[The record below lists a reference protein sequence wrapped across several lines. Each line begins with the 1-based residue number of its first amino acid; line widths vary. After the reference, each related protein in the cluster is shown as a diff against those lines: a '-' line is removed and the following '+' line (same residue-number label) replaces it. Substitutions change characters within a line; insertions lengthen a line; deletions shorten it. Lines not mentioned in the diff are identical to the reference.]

1 MRKGMRR
8 GVYLLPSL
16 FTIGNLLC
24 GFYAIVAVYND
35 DYPIAALAILVAL
48 VLDFLDGAVARITN
62 SSSDFGI
69 ELDSLA
75 DLVSFGV
82 APAVLAYVWAL
93 RPFERLGWLACF
105 LFVICGA
112 LRLARFNIQ
121 ARNLDKRYFV
131 GLPIPAAAGLV
142 ASFVLFMKDSSSFTI
157 FEWEILSPEFSSW
170 LVAILVYTLS
180 FLMVSKVRY
189 RSLKGIDIKRRHP
202 ITILVGVTLALL
214 VIASQPSLLLFAIF
228 FGYALSGLWRYLP
241 LPRKRPYLIEE
252 AELRDTHIG
261 H

>member
-1 MRKGMRR
+1 M
-8 GVYLLPSL
+8 PSL

-142 ASFVLFMKDSSSFTI
+142 ASFVLFMRDSSFTI
-157 FEWEILSPEFSSW
+157 FEWEILSPKFSSW
-170 LVAILVYTLS
+170 LVAILIYTLS

-202 ITILVGVTLALL
+202 ITILVGITLALL

-228 FGYALSGLWRYLP
+228 FGYTLSGLWRYLP

-252 AELRDTHIG
+252 GQLRDTPHPPPLP
-261 H
+261 